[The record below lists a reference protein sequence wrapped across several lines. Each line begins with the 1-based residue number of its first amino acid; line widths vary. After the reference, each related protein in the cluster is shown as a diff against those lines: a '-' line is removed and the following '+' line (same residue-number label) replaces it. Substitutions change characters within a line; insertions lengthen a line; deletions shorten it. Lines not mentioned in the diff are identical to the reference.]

1 VTVSPA
7 GRDAAGEVPPAP
19 PALRGL
25 PYGARACPAMVPE
38 MLRTLAVQGE
48 RYKETTELAL
58 ALAAGTTAR
67 SVPLIVA

>member
-1 VTVSPA
+1 
-7 GRDAAGEVPPAP
+7 
-19 PALRGL
+19 L

>member
-1 VTVSPA
+1 
-7 GRDAAGEVPPAP
+7 
-19 PALRGL
+19 
-25 PYGARACPAMVPE
+25 MVPE